1 MKISIKF
8 SWVPQRNQAKLKFS
22 SPGMDPVLLV
32 MIIREKGVF
41 KALGSL
47 FCSGRYQWYRHTSSI
62 WQTPLPLWYTALSS
76 TSFHRRFSIVF
87 LYFFKGKNN
96 GRTAISVYFFCSISH
111 VRSTLSEKKIKTSK
125 KMHIVQ
131 KQLTTFFETLKRLV
145 LGQILSGTLT
155 INSS

>member
-1 MKISIKF
+1 
-8 SWVPQRNQAKLKFS
+8 
-22 SPGMDPVLLV
+22 MDPVLLV

-41 KALGSL
+41 KRWEV
-47 FCSGRYQWYRHTSSI
+47 CSVQVGTNDIDTHPAFGK
-62 WQTPLPLWYTALSS
+62 PLWPLWYTAFSS
-76 TSFHRRFSIVF
+76 KSFHRRFSIVF

-145 LGQILSGTLT
+145 LGQMLSGTLS
-155 INSS
+155 ILLR